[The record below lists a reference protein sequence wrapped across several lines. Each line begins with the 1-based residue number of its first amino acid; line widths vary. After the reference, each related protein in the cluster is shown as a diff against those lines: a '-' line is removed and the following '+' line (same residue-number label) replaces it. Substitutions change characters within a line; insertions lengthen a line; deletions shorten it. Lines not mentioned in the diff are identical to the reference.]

1 MRNRNSFSSKLSR
14 NILLVSS
21 LIFLGAFGFS
31 SLYSHIIVAK
41 EAKESARNL
50 LHSTINQIENIF
62 GKVEREV
69 TSMAWLVEENKNNEE
84 FLYHITRKVVEDSE
98 VAGCSIAFEKNYFHN
113 KYYFSPYSYKDEET
127 GEILSKQL
135 GSTSY
140 DYFYSDW
147 YQIPSLIGSSCWS
160 EPYFDEGGAKV
171 MMTTFSYPIKN
182 KDGHIYAII
191 TADLTLD
198 WINEILSGIE
208 PYPSS
213 TVSLTSRGGTYVMT
227 NTDANL
233 QGETLFSTAM
243 RTNNETVMKIA
254 EDMVAGKEG
263 LMRYTVNGTTSYAV
277 YGPLSNGWSISITC
291 TLKEVL
297 SRASTMLMITLLIAL
312 VGLAVLFFVSR
323 HTINRLT
330 KPLSTISDS
339 AIKIANG
346 DFDTALPE
354 INTGDEVQ
362 QLRDSFDFME
372 RSLAAYVEN
381 LKETTAANERLE
393 SEINIASKIQMALLS
408 RDFPHLYN
416 LDLHALMQ
424 PAKQVGGDLYD
435 FYIKD
440 NCLYFAVGDVSGKG
454 LPASMFMAITKS
466 LYRYISNMGLEL
478 NEVIT
483 RLNDTISEGNESGM
497 FVTMFIACLNLET
510 GLLKYCN
517 AGHNPVVVNGS
528 FLEEKPNLAVGL
540 MPGFPYVQQE
550 CSLEKGARIII
561 YSDGVTEAEKA
572 DKDQYGNDRLLAWA
586 NSQNQEESAQTACEM
601 LYSDVKTFVEG
612 NEQNDDI
619 TIMTIKYK

>member
-1 MRNRNSFSSKLSR
+1 MRNNSFSSKLSR

-21 LIFLGAFGFS
+21 LIFLGALGFS
-31 SLYSHIIVAK
+31 SLYSHIIVAE

-50 LHSTINQIENIF
+50 LHSTINQIEKIL
-62 GKVEREV
+62 GKVESEV
-69 TSMAWLVEENKNNEE
+69 ESMAWLVDEHKDDEKY
-84 FLYHITRKVVEDSE
+84 LYHITRKVIEDSE
-98 VAGCSIAFEKNYFHN
+98 VAGCAIAFEKNYFPD

-127 GEILSKQL
+127 GEIISKQL

-147 YQIPSLIGSSCWS
+147 YQIPSLIDKACWS
-160 EPYFDEGGAKV
+160 EPYFDEGGAKL
-171 MMTTFSYPIKN
+171 MMTTFSYPIKD

-213 TVSLTSRGGTYVMT
+213 TISLTSRGGTYVMT
-227 NTDANL
+227 NSNANL

-243 RTNNETVMKIA
+243 RTGNETVLKIA
-254 EDMVAGKEG
+254 EEMVGGKEG
-263 LMRYTVNGTTSYAV
+263 LTRYTVNGKTSYAV
-277 YGPLSNGWSISITC
+277 YGPLSNGWAISITC
-291 TLKEVL
+291 SLKEIL
-297 SRASTMLMITLLIAL
+297 SRASMMLLISFLIAL
-312 VGLAVLFFVSR
+312 LGLAVLFFVCR
-323 HTINRLT
+323 RTINKLT
-330 KPLSTISDS
+330 KPLSNISES

-346 DFDTALPE
+346 DFNTALPE

-372 RSLAAYVEN
+372 KSLTSYIEN

-393 SEINIASKIQMALLS
+393 SELDIASKIQMALLS
-408 RDFPHLYN
+408 RDFPHLDN

-454 LPASMFMAITKS
+454 LPASMFMAITKA

-478 NEVIT
+478 DDVIT
-483 RLNDTISEGNESGM
+483 KLNDAISENNESGM
-497 FVTMFIACLNLET
+497 FVTMFIGCLNLET

-528 FLEEKPNLAVGL
+528 FLEEKPNLAIGL
-540 MPGFPYVQQE
+540 ISGFPYVQQQ
-550 CSLEKGARIII
+550 CSLEKGARIVI

-572 DKDQYGNDRLLAWA
+572 DKEQYGNDRLLAWA
-586 NSQNQEESAQTACEM
+586 NGQNQEESAETACG
-601 LYSDVKTFVEG
+601 LLFSDVKSFVEG